1 MNNIPQYYCFY
12 CVLDQTIGE
21 HERLKKSA
29 YKPQTFE
36 WYCVSNVLIKISP
49 CDIKLR

>member
-21 HERLKKSA
+21 HERLKKA
-29 YKPQTFE
+29 LTNP
-36 WYCVSNVLIKISP
+36 
-49 CDIKLR
+49 KLLNGIVCQMF